1 MLDAVHTPRLVIA
14 GTHSGSGKTT
24 VAAGLV
30 AAFRRR
36 RKTVQTFKVGP
47 DYVDAAYLARVS
59 GRPCRNLDPWMLG
72 EGAIRQILAQGCFG
86 ADLAV
91 VEGIQGLF
99 DGRDG
104 ADGSTAD
111 VARMIGALVLL
122 VVDARGMSHSAAA
135 VVLGF
140 KQLDPRVRFA
150 GVVLNNVLSDDHR
163 RLAEDAIWS
172 RAKLPVLGA
181 LPPVKGIAIPDS
193 DQGLLA
199 VRENPAWPQVEDR
212 LAEVIAGSVDLDML
226 GTLAAR
232 AELLPLVPRKVFAGK
247 ARTARPVR
255 IAVAYDD
262 AFNFYYPENLEL
274 IADCGGEVAPFSP
287 LLDGELPAGSEGLY
301 LGGGFPGGFAARLS
315 QNRSMAA
322 ALRAAHQHGVPIYA
336 EGAGLSYL
344 AQTLRTADGQRHAM
358 VGLLPCDVEV
368 GTTSRQVGPR
378 QVLTVE
384 DTVLAARGQF
394 FRGHEYHWSRVV
406 RANGAPPPVYRLT
419 NPAGEVIG
427 FEGFAAPN
435 LQASLVQLH
444 FGQNPV
450 LVEHFLQRCEQASRV
465 RDAIQVP

>member
-1 MLDAVHTPRLVIA
+1 MLDAVYTPRLVIA

-24 VAAGLV
+24 VAAGLA

-36 RKTVQTFKVGP
+36 GKTVQTFKVGP
-47 DYVDAAYLARVS
+47 DYVDAAYLAKVS

-72 EGAIRQILAQGCFG
+72 EGAIRQILAQGCLG

-91 VEGIQGLF
+91 VEGVQGLF

-104 ADGSTAD
+104 ADGSTAE
-111 VARMIGALVLL
+111 VARMIKALVVL
-122 VVDARGMSHSAAA
+122 VVDARGMSSSAAA

-140 KQLDPRVRFA
+140 KQLDPRVGFA
-150 GVVLNNVLSDDHR
+150 GVVLNNVLSEDHR
-163 RLAEDAIWS
+163 RLAEDAIRS

-181 LPPVKGIAIPDS
+181 LPPVEGIAIPDT

-212 LAEVIAGSVDLDML
+212 LAEVIAANVDLEML
-226 GTLAAR
+226 DTLAAR
-232 AELLPLVPRKVFAGK
+232 AELLPLVPRKVFTGK
-247 ARTARPVR
+247 VRTGRPVR

-262 AFNFYYPENLEL
+262 AFNFYYAENLEL
-274 IADCGGEVAPFSP
+274 IADYGGEVAPFSP
-287 LLDGELPAGSEGLY
+287 LQDGALPAGSEGLY

-315 QNRSMAA
+315 QNRGMVA
-322 ALRAAHQHGVPIYA
+322 ALRAAHQQGVPIYA

-358 VGLLPCDVEV
+358 AGLLPCDVEV
-368 GTTSRQVGPR
+368 GAGRQVGSR
-378 QVLTVE
+378 QVLTLA
-384 DTVLAARGQF
+384 DTVLAGRGQF

-406 RANGAPPPVYRLT
+406 RANGSPPPVYELA
-419 NPAGEVIG
+419 NSAGEVIG

-435 LQASLVQLH
+435 LHASLVQLH

-465 RDAIQVP
+465 RDAIQVS